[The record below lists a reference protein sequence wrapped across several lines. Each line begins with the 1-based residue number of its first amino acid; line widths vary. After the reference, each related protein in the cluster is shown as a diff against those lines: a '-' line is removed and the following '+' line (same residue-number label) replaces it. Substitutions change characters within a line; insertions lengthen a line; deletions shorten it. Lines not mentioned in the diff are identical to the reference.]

1 MYPVFFPVGTKP
13 FLPMSKKDKKAQGK
27 KQEIRPADWWPGAF
41 FLLILLTAAL
51 VPLARYKVDFIW
63 SKMFLLNIFTLIGL
77 GLWLFRIHRDQ
88 ALRLPAAYTLFP
100 FLFLCL
106 TFLLSATKAV
116 NIYKSELTLAYQI
129 GNFFLFLLLLA
140 NFRDEKWIDSIF
152 LAMGIA
158 TLLATIY
165 GLLQFFEFSYLPR
178 DQYDE
183 KDPATFLGLSNFA
196 AEYMLTV
203 FPLLIA
209 MVFRKLHT
217 RAPFSAHH
225 LAILIA
231 GAFLML
237 LFQRISKDFN
247 NKDFVAIFLIF
258 IVCTVPLF
266 VGHYLV
272 DICTLLGWIGLIAL
286 YLLASQ
292 YRAGYVSLIWL
303 AAFLPALVIFW
314 RMKMKL
320 PIPWKKLAVG
330 AAVLL
335 ILLTASLK
343 LTEPGRV
350 AGRKFTRLMG
360 EVIKMG
366 SGETAPRGDRGI
378 LHYTNFRDASIRFR
392 LATWP
397 ICLKIFSE
405 NPLLGVGVGNIQ
417 VLFAKHQNRELEE
430 MTLEAN
436 TRVIDIHN
444 DYIQTFTE
452 AGIVGGV
459 GMLAVLGAILLL
471 ARFLLRRTEDP
482 GRFWIVAGALGGITA
497 LLVDIL
503 FSFGMR
509 LPASSMNFWI
519 LLAILEVLALR
530 DRPGADHKYSLR
542 FTGILRAAVIVAFI
556 ASAVVT
562 VITIDYSRRS
572 VLADYYYR
580 QGQAF
585 KRLERHNDAL
595 ASFKRSIELIPN
607 EERAYFDR
615 FISYMKLGDDRMAIE
630 DLRQVTKFMP
640 FFGPARRHLGYLFAR
655 QGQVDEAIREFETA
669 LELMPSRMPTLY
681 PMMFPLYLRKGDFQ
695 RAIEVGEFIREDRG
709 NDPKFLFG
717 LGNAYVAARR
727 YQEARAVFEQI
738 IKIDPGITLAH
749 TNLAVTLLNM
759 NEIEPAL
766 RELDTAL
773 RQDPESAPSW
783 YNLAIAHAFRKDE
796 AGARKALAKAISL
809 HSDYRRTAEGDPTL
823 KNYLPR

>member
-1 MYPVFFPVGTKP
+1 
-13 FLPMSKKDKKAQGK
+13 MSKKDKQRQEK
-27 KQEIRPADWWPGAF
+27 KRDIRPADWWPGAF
-41 FLLILLTAAL
+41 FLLVLATAAL
-51 VPLARYKVDFIW
+51 VPLARHKVDFIW

-77 GLWLFRIHRDQ
+77 GLWLFRIRRDQ

-100 FLFLCL
+100 FLFLSL
-106 TFLLSATKAV
+106 VFLLSAAKAV

-140 NFRDEKWIDSIF
+140 NFREENEKWIDSLF
-152 LAMGIA
+152 LAMGVA
-158 TLLATIY
+158 ALLSTIY

-183 KDPATFLGLSNFA
+183 PDPATFLGLSNFA

-217 RAPFSAHH
+217 RAPFAADH
-225 LAILIA
+225 LAIVIA
-231 GAFLML
+231 GVFLML
-237 LFQRISKDFN
+237 VFQRISKDFT
-247 NKDFVAIFLIF
+247 NKDFTAILLIF

-272 DICTLLGWIGLIAL
+272 DICTLLVWIGLIAL

-303 AAFLPALVIFW
+303 AVFLPALVIFW
-314 RMKMKL
+314 RMQMKL
-320 PIPWKKLAVG
+320 PVPWKKLAAG

-335 ILLTASLK
+335 VLLTGSLK
-343 LTEPGRV
+343 FTEPGRV
-350 AGRKFTRLMG
+350 ASRKFTRLMG

-366 SGETAPRGDRGI
+366 SGERAPRADRGL

-397 ICLKIFSE
+397 ICLKIFAE

-452 AGIVGGV
+452 AGIVGGT
-459 GMLAVLGAILLL
+459 GMLAFLGAMLLL
-471 ARFLLRRTEDP
+471 ARFLLRRTSDP
-482 GRFWIVAGALGGITA
+482 ARFWIVAGALGGITA

-519 LLAILEVLALR
+519 LLALLEVLALR
-530 DRPGADHKYSLR
+530 DRPGADQKYSIR
-542 FTGILRAAVIVAFI
+542 FTGVLRAAVVAGFIV
-556 ASAVVT
+556 SAAVT
-562 VITIDYSRRS
+562 MITIDYSRRS

-595 ASFKRSIELIPN
+595 ASFKRAIELIPN

-615 FISYMKLGDDRMAIE
+615 FISYMKLGDDRKAIE
-630 DLRQVTKFMP
+630 DLRQVTRFMP
-640 FFGPARRHLGYLFAR
+640 FFGPAHRHLGYLLAR
-655 QGQVDEAIREFETA
+655 QGQVDGALREFETA

-681 PMMFPLYLRKGDFQ
+681 PMMFPLYLRKGDFP
-695 RAIEVGEFIREDRG
+695 RAIEVGEFIREERED
-709 NDPKFLFG
+709 DPKFLFG
-717 LGNAYVAARR
+717 LGNAYVAVRR
-727 YQEARAVFEQI
+727 YQDARAVFERI
-738 IKIDPGITLAH
+738 IEIDPGLTLAH
-749 TNLAVTLLNM
+749 TNLAVTLLNLK
-759 NEIEPAL
+759 EIDPAL
-766 RELDTAL
+766 RELEIAL

-783 YNLAIAHAFRKDE
+783 YNLAIAHAFRKDD

-809 HSDYRRTAEGDPTL
+809 HADYRRSAEKDPTL
-823 KNYLPR
+823 KNYLPQ